1 MDEWE
6 INSLE
11 HYVVTVAKAPREL
24 GSEILKTMSARKR
37 DSHSILASETNI
49 LSQNAEADLMIIAH
63 YCHVQACNVD
73 GINLAINYISERAK
87 VYAKSRNYEIL
98 VKLILRTQE
107 YERLE
112 GIFDVISEQN
122 LMPLFVAESVE
133 NSNDIGFKYALEKY
147 VRSNHSRDIEHL
159 ITYYRQFEMNRET
172 GELLRNKALEKI
184 KYTAMADEEAL
195 LIAQL
200 FQEAANYFLKEDCY
214 QQSFECIKASNRYL
228 EKTEKSLKLPSLDY
242 EKN

>member
-1 MDEWE
+1 MCKHAM
-6 INSLE
+6 L
-11 HYVVTVAKAPREL
+11 TA
-24 GSEILKTMSARKR
+24 
-37 DSHSILASETNI
+37 SIL
-49 LSQNAEADLMIIAH
+49 LSTTYL
-63 YCHVQACNVD
+63 
-73 GINLAINYISERAK
+73 ERAK

-112 GIFDVISEQN
+112 GIFDIISEQN

-184 KYTAMADEEAL
+184 KYTAMADEEEAL

-214 QQSFECIKASNRYL
+214 QQSFECIKASNRYREK

-242 EKN
+242 EEKIDAEKNYICQTSLDTPFCK